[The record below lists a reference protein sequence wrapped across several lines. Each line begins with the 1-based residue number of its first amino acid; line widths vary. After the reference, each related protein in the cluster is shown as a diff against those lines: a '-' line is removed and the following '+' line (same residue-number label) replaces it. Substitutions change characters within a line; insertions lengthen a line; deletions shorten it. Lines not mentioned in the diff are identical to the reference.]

1 MHLNLAALF
10 STNADHAQ
18 EARGF
23 SFSRSWVSKG
33 IVQGNC
39 RVQICCVLD
48 FTTGPNMDYC
58 QTIHGAVAAAH
69 LDGNEELVQKVK
81 LDFAN
86 AGISQKLKA
95 LLVIAGNV
103 QKGASR

>member
-1 MHLNLAALF
+1 
-10 STNADHAQ
+10 
-18 EARGF
+18 
-23 SFSRSWVSKG
+23 
-33 IVQGNC
+33 
-39 RVQICCVLD
+39 
-48 FTTGPNMDYC
+48 MDYC